1 MPKVFVNSI
10 ILLVFVL
17 LVSTSVVSQNSR
29 GNSDNN
35 TFEFLKKKFAEP
47 GKEYGSAPLWV
58 WHTKVTREIID
69 SMMQGFKE
77 NAFGG
82 VMVHPRPGLITEYL
96 SPDWFDLYEYTI
108 KKGKEL
114 GLNVWIYDE
123 NSYPSGFAGGNVPDQ
138 MPESYNQGQMLH
150 MIKADVLP
158 ADINDV
164 FIALKEN
171 NGDCINIS
179 GRLNLEKN
187 KPGKYYLFKKEFYQ
201 KQAGTVGPPE
211 FPYVDLMVK
220 GVTEKFLEVT
230 MKGYERIAGNEFGK
244 TVPGLFSDE
253 PSIPT
258 HGAGNVRWTPD
269 LFSTFKQK
277 WGYDLQTHLPS
288 LFEEVG
294 DWKKIRHNYQQTLL
308 QLFIDRW
315 SKPMHAY
322 TEKHNLKWTGH
333 YWEHGWPNPGE
344 GPDNMAMYAW
354 HQQPGID
361 MLFNQFDEKSPNAQ
375 FGNIRSVK
383 ELASVA
389 NQLNKKRTLSETYG
403 GGGWELTF
411 KDMKRLGD
419 WEYVLGV
426 NFLNQHLS
434 MMTLTGARKYDYPQ
448 SFSYHT
454 PWWPYYK
461 QLNEY
466 FKRLSFA
473 LSQGEQQNHILIIE
487 PTSSAWMY
495 AGPGEQQKGLSA
507 IGNRFQQFVTTLEK
521 AQVEYDLGSENIIKN
536 HGKVNDKKFVVG
548 ERAYTTVVI
557 PPGMENIDKATH
569 ELLKDYAEAG
579 GKVILFEKLQR
590 IDGSL
595 RDELQYFNEPK
606 DHILKFSNLDR
617 AIIDQ
622 QFGSEDFEILANN
635 SDTIGGDLYHHRR
648 RMNDGQIVFL
658 SNASMVSPSK
668 GKINIKGKDA
678 LLMDLTTGQILDY
691 PEQEQDGKISLRFNI
706 PPAGSLML
714 FISNKKQQGLQ
725 KYQTPNNPLA
735 VKGTAVNVIRP
746 AENTLMIDFCDVQ
759 LRDTLLKD
767 THVGIAS
774 KAVFVHNGFN
784 RNPWNHQVQFK
795 DHIVAR
801 DTFSKGS
808 GYTATYRFTIDPQ
821 TNYTKFRAVVEQ
833 GNLWNQITINGKTI
847 KPIAG
852 EWWLDRSFAVLQI
865 GEYLKAG
872 ENTLSLTVDPMS
884 VYAEIEPV
892 YILGDFNLQ
901 SAGKGWKIV
910 SPTPLHLG
918 SWKDQGLSLY
928 GFGIRYVKEFDLKNT
943 GQQFELHLGEWKG
956 TVAAVK
962 VNDTPAGIIFSEPNS
977 LNITKYVTN
986 GRNRVEVE
994 IIGSLKNL
1002 LGPHHNSPQPG
1013 MVGPGH
1019 WSNIKSYPPG
1029 KDYDTYDY
1037 GLMEDFELMKYE
1049 NNIKK

>member
-1 MPKVFVNSI
+1 
-10 ILLVFVL
+10 
-17 LVSTSVVSQNSR
+17 
-29 GNSDNN
+29 
-35 TFEFLKKKFAEP
+35 
-47 GKEYGSAPLWV
+47 
-58 WHTKVTREIID
+58 
-69 SMMQGFKE
+69 
-77 NAFGG
+77 
-82 VMVHPRPGLITEYL
+82 
-96 SPDWFDLYEYTI
+96 
-108 KKGKEL
+108 
-114 GLNVWIYDE
+114 
-123 NSYPSGFAGGNVPDQ
+123 

-150 MIKADVLP
+150 LIKAERLPGDV
-158 ADINDV
+158 NDV

-171 NGDCINIS
+171 NGSFIDIS

-187 KPGKYYLFKKEFYQ
+187 KPGNYYLFKKEFYQ
-201 KQAGTVGPPE
+201 KQEGTVGPPE

-220 GVTEKFLEVT
+220 GVTEKFIEVT
-230 MKGYERIAGNEFGK
+230 MKGYERIAGDEFGK

-258 HGAGNVRWTPD
+258 RGAGNVRWTPD
-269 LFSTFKQK
+269 LFSSFKQK
-277 WGYDLQTHLPS
+277 WGYDLQTNLPS
-288 LFEEVG
+288 LFENVG
-294 DWKKIRHNYQQTLL
+294 DWKKVRHNYQQTLL

-454 PWWPYYK
+454 LWWPYYK

-473 LSQGEQQNHILIIE
+473 LSQGKQQNHILIIE

-495 AGPGEQQKGLSA
+495 AGPGKQQEGLSA

-521 AQVEYDLGSENIIKN
+521 AQVEYDLGSENIIKD

-548 ERAYTTVVI
+548 ERSYSTVVI
-557 PPGMENIDKATH
+557 PPGMENIDKTTY

-579 GKVILFEKLQR
+579 GKVILFDKLQR

-595 RDELQYFNEPK
+595 KDELQYFNEPK
-606 DHILKFSNLDR
+606 DHILQFANLDQT
-617 AIIDQ
+617 IINQ
-622 QFGSEDFEILANN
+622 QFGSDDFQILTNN
-635 SDTIGGDLYHHRR
+635 SDSIGGDLYHHRR
-648 RMNDGQIVFL
+648 LMNDGQILFL

-668 GKINIKGKDA
+668 GRINIKGKDA
-678 LLMDLTTGQILDY
+678 LLMELTTGQILDY
-691 PEQEQDGKISLRFNI
+691 PEQKHEGKISLNFDI

-714 FISNKKQQGLQ
+714 FISNKKQQELQ
-725 KYQTPNNPLA
+725 KYQTPDNLSV
-735 VKGTAVNVIRP
+735 VKGTAIKVIRP

-759 LRDTLLKD
+759 FGDTLLKD
-767 THVGIAS
+767 LHVGVAS
-774 KAVFVHNGFN
+774 KAVFVHNGFTQ
-784 RNPWNHQVQFK
+784 NPWNHQVQFK
-795 DHIVAR
+795 DHIIAR
-801 DTFSKGS
+801 DTFSTGS
-808 GYTATYRFTIDPQ
+808 GYTATYRFTIDKQ
-821 TNYTKFRAVVEQ
+821 VNSKKFRAVVEH
-833 GNLWNQITINGKTI
+833 GNLWKQIIVNGKTI
-847 KPIAG
+847 KPVAG

-865 GEYLKAG
+865 GQYLKAG

-892 YILGDFNLQ
+892 YILGNFNLQ
-901 SAGKGWKIV
+901 SADKGWKIT
-910 SPTPLHLG
+910 SPQPLQSG
-918 SWKDQGLSLY
+918 SWKDQGLPLY
-928 GFGIRYVKEFDLKNT
+928 GFGIRYVKEFALEKT
-943 GQQFELHLGEWKG
+943 SHQFELHLGEWKG

-962 VNDTPAGIIFSEPNS
+962 VNATPAGIIFSEPNT
-977 LNITKYVTN
+977 LDITKYLKDGT
-986 GRNRVEVE
+986 NRVEVE
-994 IIGSLKNL
+994 VIGSLKNL

-1037 GLMEDFELMKYE
+1037 GLITDFELMKYD
-1049 NNIKK
+1049 K